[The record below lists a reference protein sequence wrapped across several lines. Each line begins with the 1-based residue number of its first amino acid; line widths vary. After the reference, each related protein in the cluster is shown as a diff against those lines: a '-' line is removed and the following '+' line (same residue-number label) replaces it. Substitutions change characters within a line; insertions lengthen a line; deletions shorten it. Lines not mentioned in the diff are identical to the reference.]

1 MTPFDLLTTL
11 DDDAKRNVERIPFAK
26 WIARVL
32 LRPRAV
38 FAGTTVSEYAIYP
51 ACENFIPLT
60 ESLLRE
66 MKSCRAELAIFKDVP
81 RDSPLLSAEENQGGS
96 RLLEACR
103 TRGFI
108 VLEGQALA
116 YVSMDFK
123 TEDEYLARF
132 SGKRRYD
139 IRRKLK
145 SRSTVRQEEVPTGDS
160 RFDDDGFVSQLYAM
174 YEEVFAQS
182 DVHFDKLTRDFFAD
196 VFRDASS
203 GGIVFFYRTG
213 EKLIGWKL
221 CFVCRGNI
229 VDKYVGFVYPDAR
242 DANIYFLSWFHCLE
256 FAIRNGLRNY
266 VVGWTDPKVK
276 AYLGAKF
283 NFTKHAVY
291 LRNPLF
297 RFVLKRCQRFFEH
310 DKNLG
315 INPAAAED

>member
-1 MTPFDLLTTL
+1 LLTTL
-11 DDDAKRNVERIPFAK
+11 DDVAKRNVERIPFAK
-26 WIARVL
+26 QIARAL
-32 LRPRAV
+32 LCPRAI

-51 ACENFIPLT
+51 ACENLIPLA
-60 ESLLRE
+60 ESLLGE
-66 MKSCRAELAIFKDVP
+66 MTSCRAKLAIFKDVP
-81 RDSPLLSAEENQGGS
+81 QDSPLLSADENQAAS

-108 VLEGQALA
+108 VIEGQALA
-116 YVSMDFK
+116 YVPMDFK

-145 SRSTVRQEEVPTGDS
+145 TRSTVRQEEVPTGDP
-160 RFDDDGFVSQLYAM
+160 RFDDDDFVSQLYAM
-174 YEEVFAQS
+174 YEDVFAQS
-182 DVHFDKLTRDFFAD
+182 DIHFDKLSRDFFAN

-203 GGIVFFYRTG
+203 GGIIFFYRTG

-256 FAIRNGLRNY
+256 FAIRNGLENY
-266 VVGWTDPKVK
+266 VVGWTDPEVK

-283 NFTKHAVY
+283 TFTKHAVY

-297 RFVLKRCQRFFEH
+297 RFVLKHGQRFFEH

-315 INPAAAED
+315 IGSAAAES